1 MRLIGKWL
9 KAGVWEQ
16 GQVSYPEEGSPQGGV
31 ISPMLSNIYLHAV
44 LDQWFTEEVKPR
56 MRGQAHLVRYAD
68 DAVLVFAD
76 EQDAKRVL
84 AVLPKRFEKY
94 GLTVH
99 PEKTRLM
106 RFAKPGAA
114 GKGGGGSFDFLG
126 FTHYWGRSRRG
137 VWVVKRKTASKR
149 LTRALKRVAGWC
161 RLNRHRPVEEQRS
174 ALSRKLTGHYSYY
187 GITGNARSLA
197 NFRHEVVRVWRK
209 WLGRRGARPAPW
221 HVFNRLLE
229 RYPLPPVRVVHS
241 VFAAK
246 L

>member
-1 MRLIGKWL
+1 
-9 KAGVWEQ
+9 
-16 GQVSYPEEGSPQGGV
+16 
-31 ISPMLSNIYLHAV
+31 
-44 LDQWFTEEVKPR
+44 

-94 GLTVH
+94 GLSVH
-99 PEKTRLM
+99 PEKTRLV
-106 RFAKPGAA
+106 RFTKPAAA

-137 VWVVKRKTASKR
+137 AWVVQRKTASKR
-149 LTRALKRVAGWC
+149 FTRALRRVAGWC
-161 RLNRHRPVEEQRS
+161 RLNRHRPLAEQRS
-174 ALSRKLTGHYSYY
+174 ALSLKLTGHYNYY
-187 GITGNARSLA
+187 GITGNARSLGK
-197 NFRHEVVRVWRK
+197 FRHELERVWWL
-209 WLGRRGARPAPW
+209 WLGRRGAKRKPW
-221 HVFNRLLE
+221 QVFHRLRE
-229 RYPLPPVRVVHS
+229 RYPLPRVRVVHS